1 MINKPV
7 RAADLLTKLALQCR
21 SRFFVTPYGK
31 AKLIVRQLSQASG
44 HAIAKNEIKRDSVS
58 VKRSAFEDMINYFNI
73 HHSKDLSVESNRP
86 EDYCMSKNFS
96 DATSISRYGQV
107 EWKGRE
113 DVFLFDAVTLSAMVS
128 HVGGFLL
135 DYHKIV
141 RKMPKFSV
149 FLDNCE
155 IEPGDI
161 IDITHDL
168 DSMSGFV
175 AEVLKINHRL
185 GSARRKMID
194 HMEVVT
200 IEN

>member
-1 MINKPV
+1 MT
-7 RAADLLTKLALQCR
+7 A
-21 SRFFVTPYGK
+21 YGK

-73 HHSKDLSVESNRP
+73 HHSKDHSIEGNRA

-96 DATSISRYGQV
+96 DATSISRYGQQ
-107 EWKGRE
+107 EWKGRK
-113 DVFLFDAVTLSAMVS
+113 DVFFFDAVTLSAMVS

-149 FLDNCE
+149 FLDNME

-194 HMEVVT
+194 HMEVQTV
-200 IEN
+200 EN